1 MTRFIHATL
10 VAVLLAS
17 SIAVSAQS
25 SSASRK
31 AQTVARPATPA
42 GARAFLQEADRE
54 LLRLI
59 NAANRAGWVQATYIT
74 PDTETMAAQANE
86 ALVTASTN
94 YAKTAFKFDKVQVN
108 PVERRQL
115 YLLKNSLTM
124 SAPPD
129 PKEAEE
135 LTRLVASMEGV
146 YGSGKWCPAAPVK
159 PAQSAAPPD
168 VAGTERK
175 RGEATR
181 RGPGGPADSDVAGTE
196 RERVEATRRGA
207 GGPADSDQE
216 CFDIEKIS
224 EILSE
229 SRDPKRLLEVW
240 EGWHTISLPI
250 RKDYARF
257 VELSNKGARVLGFKD
272 TGAMWRG
279 KYDMPPDAFAK
290 DMNRLW
296 EQLQPL
302 YLSLHAYVRTKLHDK
317 YGATVPENGPI
328 PAHLLGNLWQQEW
341 ANIYDIVA
349 PAGEKQAFS
358 LTDNLKARK
367 IDPIGMVRIGER
379 FFTSLGFEPL
389 PKTFYER
396 SLFVK
401 PRDREVVC
409 HASAWDID
417 SADDLRIK
425 MCIDVNAEDFTTI
438 HHELGHN
445 FYQRAYKHLPV
456 IFRDSANDGFHEAL
470 GDTLAL
476 SVTPE
481 YLVKINL
488 LDKAP
493 DASADTGL
501 LLRAALEGLAFLP
514 FGLLVDQWR
523 WQVFSGEIT
532 PQTYNKA
539 WWDLKLKYQGVAPVK
554 PRGEEFFDPGAKYH
568 VPANTPYSRYF
579 LARVLQFQ
587 FHRALAKTA
596 GCTAPLHR
604 CSIYG
609 NAEAG
614 KRLKAMMEMGAS
626 KPWPDALETLT
637 GQRQMDA
644 TAMADYFA
652 PLKKWLDEQNRG
664 KKIGW

>member
-1 MTRFIHATL
+1 MTRILFATG
-10 VAVLLAS
+10 VAFLLAFS
-17 SIAVSAQS
+17 TSLTAQ
-25 SSASRK
+25 
-31 AQTVARPATPA
+31 RPAAQRPPTPA
-42 GARAFLQEADRE
+42 AARAFLAEVDRE
-54 LLRLI
+54 LLKLI
-59 NAANRAGWVQATYIT
+59 NAASRAGWTQATYIT
-74 PDTETMAAQANE
+74 PDTETMAAEANE
-86 ALVTASTN
+86 ALVNANTK
-94 YAKTAFKFDKVQVN
+94 YAKEAARFDKVKVS
-108 PVERRQL
+108 PAERRQL
-115 YLLKNSLTM
+115 YLLRNSLTM

-129 PKEAEE
+129 PKESGE

-146 YGSGKWCPAAPVK
+146 YGSGKFCPGGSTRASQA
-159 PAQSAAPPD
+159 AAPPGKD
-168 VAGTERK
+168 
-175 RGEATR
+175 
-181 RGPGGPADSDVAGTE
+181 
-196 RERVEATRRGA
+196 
-207 GGPADSDQE
+207 
-216 CFDIEKIS
+216 CLDIEKIT

-229 SRDPKRLLEVW
+229 SRDPKRLQEVW
-240 EGWHTISLPI
+240 EGWHTISVPM

-279 KYDMPPDAFAK
+279 KYDMPPDDFAK
-290 DMNRLW
+290 ELDRLW
-296 EQLQPL
+296 EQLRPL
-302 YLSLHAYVRTKLHDK
+302 YTSLHAYVRTKLHDK
-317 YGATVPENGPI
+317 YGAAVPEDGPI

-341 ANIYDIVA
+341 ANIYDLVA
-349 PAGEKQAFS
+349 PPGNKQAFS

-367 IDPIGMVRIGER
+367 SDPIGMVRIGER

-389 PKTFYER
+389 PKTFYDR

-425 MCIDVNAEDFTTI
+425 MCIDVNSEDFTTI

-445 FYQRAYKHLPV
+445 FYQRAYKNLPV
-456 IFRDSANDGFHEAL
+456 LFRDSANDGFHEAL
-470 GDTLAL
+470 GDVLAL

-501 LLRAALEGLAFLP
+501 LLRAALERLAFLP

-523 WQVFSGEIT
+523 WQVFSGAIA
-532 PQTYNKA
+532 PQNYNKA
-539 WWDLKLKYQGVAPVK
+539 WWDLKLKYQGVAPSS

-568 VPANTPYSRYF
+568 VPANTPYTRYF
-579 LARVLQFQ
+579 LAQVLQFQ
-587 FHRALAKTA
+587 FHRALAKEA
-596 GCTAPLHR
+596 GCTMPLHR

-626 KPWPDALETLT
+626 KPWPEALEALT

-644 TAMADYFA
+644 TAMAEYFA
-652 PLKKWLDEQNRG
+652 PLKTWLDEQNKG